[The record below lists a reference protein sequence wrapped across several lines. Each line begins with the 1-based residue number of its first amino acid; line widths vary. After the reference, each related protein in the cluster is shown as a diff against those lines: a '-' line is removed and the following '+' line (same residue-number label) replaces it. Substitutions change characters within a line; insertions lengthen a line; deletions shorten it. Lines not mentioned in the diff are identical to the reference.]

1 MRQDGEE
8 KEEEA
13 RRLKAT
19 RVVLQVDDFEQ
30 DDVLEVVPAT
40 KILGDLVA
48 GCLGLRFRS
57 LQGILRP
64 SMNVATEL

>member
-1 MRQDGEE
+1 ME
-8 KEEEA
+8 KRKKK
-13 RRLKAT
+13 RRGGSRLS

-48 GCLGLRFRS
+48 GCLALRFRS

-64 SMNVATEL
+64 TMNVAMEL